1 MKKLTAG
8 GTPARTRRAWPL
20 LPMLLLG
27 SLSLAVPQWALAQNY
42 PSRPVRIIVPSA
54 PGGSFDIIARSLA
67 VPMSGS
73 LGQAVIVENRPATG
87 GIVGVEAL
95 ARAAPDGYTLL
106 TAGNSHFVFNTFFY
120 AKLPYDPRR
129 DFSAISLLAKIPTA
143 LFIHESVPVKSL
155 QEFIAYAKTNP
166 GKLNY
171 GSAGVGHSTNLSM
184 ELIKQRT
191 GADLVHVPYKGLNL
205 GMQDLI
211 AGRIEAML
219 YSPTDQ
225 VMSQVKTGRLRVLA
239 LANDRRLRTVPD
251 IPTFA
256 EAGLPLDLAVWMA
269 MSAPAGT
276 PRDIVARLNREVVR
290 AVGLPELAKV
300 YDANSLV
307 PASSPP
313 EQVAQMIDREIEQWT
328 PIIKSLGIKPE

>member
-1 MKKLTAG
+1 MNSFNPG
-8 GTPARTRRAWPL
+8 GALGNARAA
-20 LPMLLLG
+20 LPILLG
-27 SLSLAVPQWALAQNY
+27 SLAIAASQLLQAQSY
-42 PSRPVRIIVPSA
+42 PSKPVRIIVPSA

-67 VPMSGS
+67 QPMSVS
-73 LGQAVIVENRPATG
+73 LGQPVIVENRPATG

-95 ARAAPDGYTLL
+95 ARAPADGYTLL

-120 AKLPYDPRR
+120 AKLPYDSRR
-129 DFSAISLLAKIPTA
+129 DFAAISLLAKIPTA
-143 LFIHESVPVKSL
+143 LFLHESVPAKTL
-155 QEFIAYAKTNP
+155 QEFIAFAKANP

-225 VMSQVKTGRLRVLA
+225 VMSQVKSGRLRALA

-256 EAGLPLDLAVWMA
+256 EAGLPLDLAIWMA

-276 PRDIVARLNREVVR
+276 PRDIIARLNREVVR

-307 PASSPP
+307 PASSLP
-313 EQVAQMIDREIEQWT
+313 EQVGQMIDKEIEQWT
-328 PIIKSLGIKPE
+328 PIIKALGIKPE

>member
-1 MKKLTAG
+1 MNKFSVC
-8 GTPARTRRAWPL
+8 RALAKPQAA
-20 LPMLLLG
+20 LLLC
-27 SLSLAVPQWALAQNY
+27 SLWLAAAQLAQAQAY
-42 PSRPVRIIVPSA
+42 PFKPVRIIVPSA

-67 VPMSGS
+67 HPLSVS
-73 LGQAVIVENRPATG
+73 LGQPVIVENRPATG
-87 GIVGVEAL
+87 GIVGVDAL
-95 ARAAPDGYTLL
+95 AKAAPDGYTLL

-120 AKLPYDPRR
+120 ARLPYDPRR
-129 DFSAISLLAKIPTA
+129 DFAAISLLAKIPTA
-143 LFIHESVPVKSL
+143 LFIHVSVPAKSL
-155 QEFIAYAKTNP
+155 QEFIAYAKANP

-225 VMSQVKTGRLRVLA
+225 VLSQVKAGKLRALA

-256 EAGLPLDLAVWMA
+256 EAGLPLDLAIWMA

-276 PRDIVARLNREVVR
+276 PRDIIARLNKEVVR
-290 AVGLPELAKV
+290 AIGLPELAKV
-300 YDANSLV
+300 YDSNSLV

-313 EQVAQMIDREIEQWT
+313 EQVGQMIENEIEQWT
-328 PIIKSLGIKPE
+328 PIIKALGIKPE

>member
-1 MKKLTAG
+1 MNKFTVCRALLQ
-8 GTPARTRRAWPL
+8 ARAA
-20 LPMLLLG
+20 LLLLA
-27 SLSLAVPQWALAQNY
+27 SLSFAASQLAQAQAF
-42 PSRPVRIIVPSA
+42 PSKPIRIIVPSA
-54 PGGSFDIIARSLA
+54 PGGSFDILSRAIAQPVSA
-67 VPMSGS
+67 S
-73 LGQAVIVENRPATG
+73 LGQALIVENRPATG

-129 DFSAISLLAKIPTA
+129 DFAAISLIAKIPPA
-143 LFIHESVPVKSL
+143 LFVHESVPVKSL
-155 QEFIAYAKTNP
+155 QELISFARSNP

-191 GADLVHVPYKGLNL
+191 GADVVHVPYKGLNL
-205 GMQDLI
+205 GLQDLI
-211 AGRIEAML
+211 AGRIQVML

-225 VMSQVKTGRLRVLA
+225 VMAQVKAGKLRALA
-239 LANDRRLRTVPD
+239 LASETRLRTVPD
-251 IPTFA
+251 MPTFA
-256 EAGLPLDLAVWMA
+256 EAGLPLDLAIWMS

-276 PRDIVARLNREVVR
+276 PRDIVARLNKEVVR

-300 YDANSLV
+300 YDSNSLV
-307 PASSPP
+307 PTTSTP
-313 EQVAQMIDREIEQWT
+313 EQVGQMIEKEIEIWT